1 MSPDDSRPSTG
12 STRRQFLATGT
23 AAAAASLSALTAGC
37 LSDLPPLGGAQRYGR
52 LEIPSTPAP
61 AYRRWLPAP
70 SSVERPPDRYYF
82 SSSRKPRMR
91 PEAPPLFVTR
101 QAHDKAALDYFG
113 IGFDRYDHLV
123 DSVFGSVIEASF
135 ERSSVGQTLTESG
148 YDRSGAYRGY
158 DVFDR
163 DDGPRRVAVGDDT
176 IVFTSANLHDEP
188 NLEALVDTGAGERP
202 RYHEID
208 SDFEQLTAA
217 AGGPSHVGVNTTI
230 HGPTGRPAMLADGFR
245 FDRENV
251 YQVVHYQY
259 TTDRVPTKEAI
270 ESEFRREH
278 YRFADAAETFDVYI
292 DGRLA
297 TVETRVPLRPDGEI
311 DPRYRLPQVTWGL
324 AYDEA
329 TDCVT
334 VRHEAGETVPA
345 DRLFYDLS
353 LPEAPGRVEKKPLW
367 PGAETVAPGAEATI
381 DLSDSPGAD
390 RASVVYSIGG
400 THFTVLFGREL
411 GGETDA

>member
-91 PEAPPLFVTR
+91 PEAPPLFAAR
-101 QAHDKAALDYFG
+101 QAYDKAALDYFG
-113 IGFDRYDHLV
+113 IGFERYDHFV

-135 ERSSVGQTLTESG
+135 ERSSVGRTLTESG
-148 YDRSGAYRGY
+148 YARSGAYRGY
-158 DVFDR
+158 DVFVR
-163 DDGPRRVAVGDDT
+163 NDGPRRVAVGDDA
-176 IVFTSANLHDEP
+176 IVFTSANHHDEP

-202 RYHEID
+202 RYHEVD

-230 HGPTGRPAMLADGFR
+230 HDPTGRPAMLADGFR
-245 FDRENV
+245 FDRNNA
-251 YQVVHYQY
+251 YQVVNYQY

-270 ESEFRREH
+270 ESAFRREH
-278 YRFADAAETFDVYI
+278 YRFADAAETFDVYV

-329 TDCVT
+329 SDRVT

-381 DLSDSPGAD
+381 DLGDSPGAD

-400 THFTVLFGREL
+400 THFAVLFGREL

>member
-23 AAAAASLSALTAGC
+23 AVAAASLSALTAGC

-52 LEIPSTPAP
+52 LEVPPTSAP

-70 SSVERPPDRYYF
+70 SSLERPPDRYYF
-82 SSSRKPRMR
+82 GSSRKPGIRSD
-91 PEAPPLFVTR
+91 APRLFVAR
-101 QAHDKAALDYFG
+101 QAYSRAELDYFG

-135 ERSSVGQTLTESG
+135 ERSSVGRTLTESG
-148 YDRSGAYRGY
+148 YERAGTYRGY
-158 DVFDR
+158 DVFAR

-176 IVFTSANLHDEP
+176 IVFTSADLHGEP

-202 RYHEID
+202 RYHEVD

-217 AGGPSHVGVNTTI
+217 AGEPSHVGINTSLRD
-230 HGPTGRPAMLADGFR
+230 PTDHPAMLADGFR
-245 FDRENV
+245 FDRDNA
-251 YQVVHYQY
+251 YQIVHYRY
-259 TTDRVPTKEAI
+259 TTDRVPTKEAL
-270 ESEFRREH
+270 ESALRDDS
-278 YRFADAAETFDVYI
+278 YRFAEAADTFDVYV

-311 DPRYRLPQVTWGL
+311 DPRYRLPQVTWGV

-329 TDCVT
+329 ADRVT

-381 DLSDSPGAD
+381 DLGDSPGVD
-390 RASVVYSIGG
+390 HVNVVYSIGG